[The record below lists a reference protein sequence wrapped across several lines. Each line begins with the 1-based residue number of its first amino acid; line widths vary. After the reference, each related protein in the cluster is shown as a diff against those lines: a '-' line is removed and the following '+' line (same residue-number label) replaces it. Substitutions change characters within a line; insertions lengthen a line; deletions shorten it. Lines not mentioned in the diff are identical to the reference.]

1 MNKPMKFAKKELT
14 KLGCVVEDE
23 NDRRIEF
30 RLRDGSG
37 WHCSNRTQMQ
47 TVRAVVARVRRG
59 YRDETGECLAAFP
72 DVTGAPRL
80 DVGEY
85 HAPSHFRDRL
95 TLMRAQGL
103 TASEVTGALLAPE
116 SVRYSEHTGRRI
128 YCAGRIGVVVAP
140 PEHGV
145 HILITLLW
153 ATDALWE
160 QNPRP
165 EMEKL

>member
-59 YRDETGECLAAFP
+59 YRYETGECLTIYPEA
-72 DVTGAPRL
+72 VGAPRL
-80 DVGEY
+80 DAGNY
-85 HAPSHFRDRL
+85 HASDHLRSRVA
-95 TLMRAQGL
+95 LMRGQGL
-103 TASEVTGALLAPE
+103 LTAELTGALLAPE
-116 SVRYSEHTGRRI
+116 SVRYSERTDRWI
-128 YCAGRIGVVVAP
+128 YCAGRIGVVVEK

-145 HILITLLW
+145 FPLVTVLW
-153 ATDALWE
+153 ATDELWAE
-160 QNPRP
+160 NPRP
-165 EMEKL
+165 EREKV